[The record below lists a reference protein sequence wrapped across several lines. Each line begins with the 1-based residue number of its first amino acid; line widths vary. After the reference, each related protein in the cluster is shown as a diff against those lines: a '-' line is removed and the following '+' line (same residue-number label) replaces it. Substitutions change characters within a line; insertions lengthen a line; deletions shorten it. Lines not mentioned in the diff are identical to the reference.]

1 MDGHV
6 STGAVIKY
14 VDDYLYTNI
23 NNLYEKGLL
32 KDTVILFF
40 SDHGLYCSTVF
51 PVLAPDNYF
60 ERSLPYMF
68 IFMDKKE
75 TFNDE
80 QLLKNQQKFITAY
93 DIYET
98 LYHIVY
104 GNNYIRQENP
114 DMNKRFPYL
123 KK

>member
-1 MDGHV
+1 
-6 STGAVIKY
+6 
-14 VDDYLYTNI
+14 
-23 NNLYEKGLL
+23 
-32 KDTVILFF
+32 
-40 SDHGLYCSTVF
+40 
-51 PVLAPDNYF
+51 
-60 ERSLPYMF
+60 
-68 IFMDKKE
+68 MDKKE